1 MTAFPEVLYG
11 RAAPTR
17 PKFTWDGMTCVKED
31 DGTNVTRYYAPQGE
45 LHSFE
50 RNSTRYQVHS
60 DALGSVRALTDSTGA
75 VVAHWEYGAWG
86 DTLSTSAEPS
96 GFTMP
101 YKFVGSLGVRHDP
114 ATGLFYM

>member
-1 MTAFPEVLYG
+1 MS
-11 RAAPTR
+11 AP
-17 PKFTWDGMTCVKED
+17 
-31 DGTNVTRYYAPQGE
+31 APALKNPQEHGS
-45 LHSFE
+45 H
-50 RNSTRYQVHS
+50 